1 MSDTPQKLTKKAG
14 RTLLVKPTS
23 QTHDYSFLS
32 GLTGLSNSHLT
43 ENTGSYFL
51 TFSSTEESLA
61 AYHDLR
67 NNHGD
72 FLKVKFAHYRVFF
85 TMQGLTAES
94 DYTTVKENHINMISN
109 QVGGNVLYYK
119 LYRRNNNYLDCGD
132 LTLDTKEAFDKLV
145 SSSSE
150 QKNFSL
156 SDTLSGVHYRYNK
169 KSGKNTTSTSQNAT
183 I

>member
-1 MSDTPQKLTKKAG
+1 MSDTHQTLTKKAG

-23 QTHDYSFLS
+23 QTHDYGFLA
-32 GLTGLSNSHLT
+32 GLTGLSNNHLT

-61 AYHDLR
+61 AYHDLK
-67 NNHGD
+67 NNHSD
-72 FLKVKFAHYRVFF
+72 VLKVKFAHYRVFF
-85 TMQGLTAES
+85 TMQGLTADS
-94 DYTTVKENHINMISN
+94 DYTTVKENHINMVSN

-145 SSSSE
+145 SSNSD

-156 SDTLSGVHYRYNK
+156 NETLSGVHYRYNK
-169 KSGKNTTSTSQNAT
+169 KGGKDNMSTSQSAT
-183 I
+183 M